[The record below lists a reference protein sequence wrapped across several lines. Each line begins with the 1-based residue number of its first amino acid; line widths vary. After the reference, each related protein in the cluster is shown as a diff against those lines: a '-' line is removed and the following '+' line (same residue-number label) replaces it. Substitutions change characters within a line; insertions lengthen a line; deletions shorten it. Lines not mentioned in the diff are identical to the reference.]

1 VSVAPAGAGGNAPA
15 ARDAALDRLRG
26 LAVVLML
33 LANLAPYL
41 APQPFPLGYRAL
53 ATFCAPAFVLLGG
66 MMVGRRA
73 TPLRDAFARGAVLVA
88 IGALLDVLGWGIAP
102 FRSFDVLYLIGLSLP
117 VAALAVRTRP
127 PVVVLLAA
135 AIFALTAFAHA
146 TWGYRAGPAGVPSL
160 LWAALFGGWFPLLP
174 WLAVALLGAA
184 IGRAESKRTEGA
196 ASSVAIWGAALVVFG
211 ALAWAAT
218 QPPLFLRG
226 GYAELFYPPTFGVL
240 AVFSG
245 VALLALAALGA
256 WHVPSLAV
264 LEPFGRRALLV
275 YGLHVV
281 VIAHIIA
288 RLDLPRSSTALLL
301 GFASLLGVAAWVVRM
316 LERLRVRPRNALL
329 RQLLG
334 G

>member
-1 VSVAPAGAGGNAPA
+1 VSVTPAGAGGNAPA

-41 APQPFPLGYRAL
+41 APQPFPVGYRAL
-53 ATFCAPAFVLLGG
+53 ATFCAPAFVLLAG

-127 PVVVLLAA
+127 SVVVLLAA

-146 TWGYRAGPAGVPSL
+146 TWGYRSGPPGVPSL
-160 LWAALFGGWFPLLP
+160 LWAALLGGWFPLLP
-174 WLAVALLGAA
+174 WLAVALLGVA
-184 IGRAESKRTEGA
+184 IGRVQSDRIDGA
-196 ASSVAIWGAALVVFG
+196 ASTVALWGTALFGVG
-211 ALAWAAT
+211 ALSWAAT

-226 GYAELFYPPTFGVL
+226 GYAEFFYPPTFGVL

-245 VALLALAALGA
+245 VALLALAAFRA
-256 WHVPSLAV
+256 WHVPALAV
-264 LEPFGRRALLV
+264 IEPFGRRALPV
-275 YGLHVV
+275 YGVHVV
-281 VIAHIIA
+281 IIAQVVA

-301 GFASLLGVAAWVVRM
+301 GFAFLLAVAAWVVWM
-316 LERLRVRPRNALL
+316 LDRLRVRPRNALL